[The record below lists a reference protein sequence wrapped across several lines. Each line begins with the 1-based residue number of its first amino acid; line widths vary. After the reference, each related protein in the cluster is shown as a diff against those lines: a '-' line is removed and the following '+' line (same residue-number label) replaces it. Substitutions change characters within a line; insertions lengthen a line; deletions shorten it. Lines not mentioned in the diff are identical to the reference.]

1 MARAD
6 SSSARSQAAA
16 SLESRFSASGRFRS
30 KARRAFVG
38 ATWRVAVAT
47 ASAGK
52 RVLDVAGAGALLVLS
67 SPFYLAAAATAAVKR
82 APVLARDAKA
92 GRWCED
98 FEELSFAP
106 ELGAPWTLR
115 PIRRLPVIC
124 NILRG
129 EMSFVGPRAARPGE
143 LSPRERDVRR
153 RYDVRPGLICLWWVR
168 RRANIAYESEA
179 DLDSQ
184 YVASHGAIGD
194 IGIALRAVPAALYG
208 ESAGP
213 AAPEVSIAGIRID
226 NLTMSEAIDLLLG
239 KMADPA
245 PSQICFVN
253 PDCVNI
259 AMRNPQYRACISRAD
274 LVLADGIGIKL
285 AGKMLG
291 ITIKQNVNGT
301 DLFPRLM
308 QALPG
313 TGKRVFLLGARPG
326 IPQLVGEWIERH
338 APGAEIAGARDGYFA
353 EGDTPAV
360 IRQIRESRADLLLVA
375 FGAPKQDL
383 WLERHLAETGAKV
396 AMGVGGLF
404 DFYSGRIPRAPV
416 WMREIGMEWL
426 FRFLQEPRRMW
437 RRYFVGNVVF
447 LYHAWRLRANEAAGR
462 GVAR

>member
-1 MARAD
+1 MAGAD
-6 SSSARSQAAA
+6 SSSSRSQAAA
-16 SLESRFSASGRFRS
+16 SLESRFSRSGRFRS

-38 ATWRVAVAT
+38 ATWRAAVAA

-52 RVLDVAGAGALLVLS
+52 RALDVACAGAVLILS
-67 SPFYLAAAATAAVKR
+67 SPLYIAAAATGAAR
-82 APVLARDAKA
+82 RTPILARDVKS

-106 ELGAPWTLR
+106 ELGGLWTLG
-115 PIRRLPVIC
+115 PLRRLPVVC

-143 LSPRERDVRR
+143 LSPRERQVRR

-184 YVASHGAIGD
+184 YVASHGALGD

-208 ESAGP
+208 EAAGP
-213 AAPEVSIAGIRID
+213 AAAEVSIAGIRID
-226 NLTMSEAIDLLLG
+226 NLTMSEAIDSIGGMLAAG
-239 KMADPA
+239 A
-245 PSQICFVN
+245 PTQICFVN

-259 AMRNPQYRACISRAD
+259 AMRNPEYRDCLARAG

-308 QALPG
+308 QSLAG
-313 TGKRVFLLGARPG
+313 TGARVFLLGARPG
-326 IPQLVGEWIERH
+326 IPQLVAEWVSRH
-338 APGAEIAGARDGYFA
+338 APGVEVAGARDGYFG
-353 EGDTPAV
+353 EEETPAV
-360 IRQIRESRADLLLVA
+360 IRQIRESRAGLVLVA
-375 FGAPKQDL
+375 FGAPRQDL
-383 WLERHLAETGAKV
+383 WLERHLAATGAKA

-447 LYHAWRLRANEAAGR
+447 LYHAWRLRAVQAHGR
-462 GVAR
+462 GVTS